1 MTHQHSTPSPQ
12 HDLTAAA
19 DAAALAEG
27 EPGAV
32 ALRALDVTFAYGD
45 RTVLD
50 GVDLDVPPGH
60 RVGLVG
66 ENGVGKSTLLR
77 LLAGQQEPDRGSVVR
92 PDDLGFLHQ
101 ETPYPLTATVEQ
113 VVADALAEVRALEA
127 NLASAAA
134 ALAAL
139 PSVDAEIST
148 DDTGNSDSA
157 ASTESTDGTA
167 STAGAEARAL
177 AREAREQAEAAYA
190 TALAR
195 SDAAEVW
202 DADRRAEI
210 TLAGLGIEH
219 VRGRTVAQMSG
230 GERTR
235 LGLAALLIRQP
246 AALLLDEPTNHLDD
260 DAAKF
265 LASAVA
271 AIPGAVVLAS
281 HDRDFLDEVC
291 TEIFDLDPTAEGTS
305 GTLYGGAYSE
315 YRKAKRD
322 ERAAWERQYAQEQ
335 EELADLRESIG
346 TTARKV
352 SHSRD
357 ATDNNKMAYGRR
369 GDRVQ
374 SQVSRRVRNVQQ
386 RIDTLSA
393 AQVRRPPRP
402 LVFSPSSYGMAAEGG
417 RGVVMSLRDVVV
429 PGRLEIASL
438 DLTAGTKLLVTG
450 PNGSG
455 KSTLLSVLAGDVVP
469 ASGTVTQAPGLGVG
483 LLEQDIYLQDDVR
496 SPRELFTL
504 LGASEALLTFGLV
517 GRHDLDRPLRE
528 LSTGQRRRVV
538 LGMLVAQAPE
548 VLLLD
553 EPTNH
558 ISLSLAEELGEAVKT
573 ALGTIVVASHDRW
586 FRRTWK
592 GSTLALG

>member
-77 LLAGQQEPDRGSVVR
+77 LLAGQQEPDRGSIVR

-113 VVADALAEVRALEA
+113 VVADALAEVRAVEA
-127 NLASAAA
+127 DLAAAAA

-139 PSVDAEIST
+139 PSVD
-148 DDTGNSDSA
+148 DDGSA
-157 ASTESTDGTA
+157 GGARTDGAGIEGDTA
-167 STAGAEARAL
+167 DSRAL

-260 DAAKF
+260 DAARF

-417 RGVVMSLRDVVV
+417 RGVVLSLRDVVV

-469 ASGTVTQAPGLGVG
+469 TSGTVTQAPGVGVG

-517 GRHDLDRPLRE
+517 GSHDLDRPLRE

>member
-50 GVDLDVPPGH
+50 DVDLDVPPGH

-77 LLAGQQEPDRGSVVR
+77 LLAGQQEPDRGSIVR

-113 VVADALAEVRALEA
+113 VVADALAEVRAVEA
-127 NLASAAA
+127 DLAAAAA

-139 PSVDAEIST
+139 PPVDDDGT
-148 DDTGNSDSA
+148 DEGA
-157 ASTESTDGTA
+157 STDGAGSDGSDGDTA
-167 STAGAEARAL
+167 DSRTF

-260 DAAKF
+260 DAARF

-402 LVFSPSSYGMAAEGG
+402 LVFSPSSYGMAAEGD
-417 RGVVMSLRDVVV
+417 GVVMSLRDVVV

-558 ISLSLAEELGEAVKT
+558 ISLSLAEELGEAVRT

>member
-1 MTHQHSTPSPQ
+1 MTHQHPSPSTSAGSTSAS
-12 HDLTAAA
+12 DAA
-19 DAAALAEG
+19 DLAALADG

-32 ALRALDVTFAYGD
+32 TLHAADVTLAYGD

-50 GVDLDVPPGH
+50 GIDLDVPPGH

-77 LLAGQQEPDRGSVVR
+77 LLAGQEEPDRGTVVR

-101 ETPYPLTATVEQ
+101 ETPYPLSATVEQ
-113 VVADALAEVRALEA
+113 VVADALAEVRAVEA
-127 NLASAAA
+127 GLAAAAA
-134 ALAAL
+134 ALASLTEADD
-139 PSVDAEIST
+139 DA
-148 DDTGNSDSA
+148 
-157 ASTESTDGTA
+157 
-167 STAGAEARAL
+167 AGADLEAARSARA
-177 AREAREQAEAAYA
+177 EAEAAYA

-260 DAAKF
+260 DAARF
-265 LASAVA
+265 LAA
-271 AIPGAVVLAS
+271 AIAAMPGAVVLAS

-291 TEIFDLDPTAEGTS
+291 TEIFDLDPTAAGVS

-322 ERAAWERQYAQEQ
+322 ERAAWERRYEQEQ
-335 EELADLRESIG
+335 DELADLRDSIG

-386 RIDTLSA
+386 RIDTLTAS
-393 AQVRRPPRP
+393 QVRRPPRP
-402 LVFSPSSYGMAAEGG
+402 LVFSPSSYGMAAGG
-417 RGVVMSLRDVVV
+417 GSGVVLSLRDVVV
-429 PGRLEIASL
+429 PGRLELASL

-455 KSTLLSVLAGDVVP
+455 KSTLLQVLAGDLVP
-469 ASGTVTQAPGLGVG
+469 ERGTVTQAPGVGVG
-483 LLEQDIYLQDDVR
+483 LLEQDVYLQDDVR

-504 LGASEALLTFGLV
+504 LGAADALAAFGLV
-517 GRHDLDRPLRE
+517 ARKDLDRPLRE

-558 ISLSLAEELGEAVKT
+558 ISLTLAEELGEAVEK
-573 ALGTIVVASHDRW
+573 ALGTVVVASHDRW
-586 FRRTWK
+586 FRRTWT
-592 GSTLALG
+592 GQTLRLA

>member
-1 MTHQHSTPSPQ
+1 MTHQHSAPSPQ

-19 DAAALAEG
+19 DAAALVEG

-77 LLAGQQEPDRGSVVR
+77 LLAGQQEPDRGSIVR

-113 VVADALAEVRALEA
+113 VVADALAEVRAVEA
-127 NLASAAA
+127 DLAAAAA

-139 PSVDAEIST
+139 PSVDDDGT
-148 DDTGNSDSA
+148 DGGA
-157 ASTESTDGTA
+157 STDGA
-167 STAGAEARAL
+167 GSDGSYGSTADSRTH

-210 TLAGLGIEH
+210 TLAGLGFEH

-393 AQVRRPPRP
+393 TQVRRPPRP
-402 LVFSPSSYGMAAEGG
+402 LVFTPSSYGMAAEGG

-429 PGRLEIASL
+429 PGRLEIGSL
-438 DLTAGTKLLVTG
+438 DLVAGTKLLVTG

-469 ASGTVTQAPGLGVG
+469 ASGTVTQAPGVGVG

-504 LGASEALLTFGLV
+504 LGASEALADFGLV

>member
-113 VVADALAEVRALEA
+113 VVADALAEVRAVEA
-127 NLASAAA
+127 DLASAAA

-139 PSVDAEIST
+139 PPVD
-148 DDTGNSDSA
+148 DDG
-157 ASTESTDGTA
+157 TDG
-167 STAGAEARAL
+167 EARTDGVGVDGSDGDTADSRTL

-195 SDAAEVW
+195 SDVAEVW

-210 TLAGLGIEH
+210 TLVGLGIEH

-469 ASGTVTQAPGLGVG
+469 ASGTVTQAPGVGVG

>member
-12 HDLTAAA
+12 HDLTTAA

-101 ETPYPLTATVEQ
+101 ETPYPLSATVEQ
-113 VVADALAEVRALEA
+113 VVADALAEVRAVEA
-127 NLASAAA
+127 DLAAAAA

-139 PSVDAEIST
+139 PSVD
-148 DDTGNSDSA
+148 DDG
-157 ASTESTDGTA
+157 TDG
-167 STAGAEARAL
+167 EARTDGAGSDGSDGDTADSRTL

-260 DAAKF
+260 DAARF

-291 TEIFDLDPTAEGTS
+291 TEIFDLDPTAAGTS

-322 ERAAWERQYAQEQ
+322 ERATWERQYAQEQ

-469 ASGTVTQAPGLGVG
+469 ASGTVTQAPGVGVG

-592 GSTLALG
+592 GSALALG

>member
-1 MTHQHSTPSPQ
+1 MIHQHSTPSPQ

-113 VVADALAEVRALEA
+113 VVADALAEVRAVEA
-127 NLASAAA
+127 DLASAAA

-139 PSVDAEIST
+139 PSVVDDGT
-148 DDTGNSDSA
+148 DGG
-157 ASTESTDGTA
+157 ASTGGAGSDGDTVD
-167 STAGAEARAL
+167 SRTL
-177 AREAREQAEAAYA
+177 VREAREQAEAAYA

-393 AQVRRPPRP
+393 AQVRRPPRL

-438 DLTAGTKLLVTG
+438 DLVAGTKLLVTG

-469 ASGTVTQAPGLGVG
+469 ASGTVTQAPGVGVG

-504 LGASEALLTFGLV
+504 LGASEALADFGLV

>member
-60 RVGLVG
+60 RVGFVG

-113 VVADALAEVRALEA
+113 VVADALAEVRAVEA
-127 NLASAAA
+127 DLAAAAA

-139 PSVDAEIST
+139 PSVD
-148 DDTGNSDSA
+148 DDTDGGA
-157 ASTESTDGTA
+157 STDGAGNDGNDGDTA
-167 STAGAEARAL
+167 DSRTL

-291 TEIFDLDPTAEGTS
+291 TEIFDLDPTADGTS

-402 LVFSPSSYGMAAEGG
+402 LVFRPSSYGMAAEGG

-469 ASGTVTQAPGLGVG
+469 ASGTVTQAPGVGVG

-504 LGASEALLTFGLV
+504 LGASEALADFGLV

-573 ALGTIVVASHDRW
+573 ASGTIVVASHDRW

>member
-1 MTHQHSTPSPQ
+1 MTHQHPSPSTSAGSTSAS
-12 HDLTAAA
+12 DAA
-19 DAAALAEG
+19 DLAALADG

-32 ALRALDVTFAYGD
+32 TLHAADVTLAYGD

-50 GVDLDVPPGH
+50 GIDLDVPPGH
-60 RVGLVG
+60 CVGLVG

-77 LLAGQQEPDRGSVVR
+77 LLAGQEEPDRGTVVR

-101 ETPYPLTATVEQ
+101 ETPYPLSATVEQ
-113 VVADALAEVRALEA
+113 VVADALAEVRAVEA
-127 NLASAAA
+127 GLAAAAA

-139 PSVDAEIST
+139 PA
-148 DDTGNSDSA
+148 G
-157 ASTESTDGTA
+157 DG
-167 STAGAEARAL
+167 AGDGDEEAGDVVRS
-177 AREAREQAEAAYA
+177 AREEAEAAYA
-190 TALAR
+190 AALAR

-260 DAAKF
+260 DAARF
-265 LASAVA
+265 LAA
-271 AIPGAVVLAS
+271 AIAAMPGAVVLAS

-291 TEIFDLDPTAEGTS
+291 TEIFDLDPTAAGVS

-322 ERAAWERQYAQEQ
+322 ERAAWERRYEQEQ
-335 EELADLRESIG
+335 DELADLRDSIG

-386 RIDTLSA
+386 RIDTLTAS
-393 AQVRRPPRP
+393 QVRRPPRP
-402 LVFSPSSYGMAAEGG
+402 LVFSPSSYGMAAGG
-417 RGVVMSLRDVVV
+417 GSGVVLSLRDVVV
-429 PGRLEIASL
+429 PGRLELATL

-455 KSTLLSVLAGDVVP
+455 KSTLLQVLAGDLVP
-469 ASGTVTQAPGLGVG
+469 EQGTVTQAPGVGVG
-483 LLEQDIYLQDDVR
+483 LLEQDVYLQDDVR

-504 LGASEALLTFGLV
+504 LGAADALAAFGLV
-517 GRHDLDRPLRE
+517 ARKDLDRPLRE

-558 ISLSLAEELGEAVKT
+558 ISLTLAEELGEAVEK
-573 ALGTIVVASHDRW
+573 ALGTVVVASHDRW

-592 GSTLALG
+592 GSTLTLG

>member
-77 LLAGQQEPDRGSVVR
+77 LLAGQDEPDRGSVVR

-113 VVADALAEVRALEA
+113 VVADALAEVRAVEA
-127 NLASAAA
+127 DLASAAA

-139 PSVDAEIST
+139 PSVD
-148 DDTGNSDSA
+148 DDGSDGGA
-157 ASTESTDGTA
+157 RTDG
-167 STAGAEARAL
+167 AGSDGSDGADSRTL

-260 DAAKF
+260 DAARF

-469 ASGTVTQAPGLGVG
+469 ASGTVTQAPGVGVG

-573 ALGTIVVASHDRW
+573 ALGTIVVTSHDRW

>member
-1 MTHQHSTPSPQ
+1 MTHQHPPSSAPSSSASTP
-12 HDLTAAA
+12 DAA
-19 DAAALAEG
+19 DLAALADG
-27 EPGAV
+27 EPGVVTLHA
-32 ALRALDVTFAYGD
+32 ADVTLAYGD

-50 GVDLDVPPGH
+50 GIDLDVPPGH

-77 LLAGQQEPDRGSVVR
+77 LLAGQEEPDRGTVVR

-101 ETPYPLTATVEQ
+101 ETPYPLSATVEQ
-113 VVADALAEVRALEA
+113 VVADALAEVRAVETD
-127 NLASAAA
+127 LAAAAA
-134 ALAAL
+134 ALASLTAADD
-139 PSVDAEIST
+139 DAP
-148 DDTGNSDSA
+148 
-157 ASTESTDGTA
+157 
-167 STAGAEARAL
+167 AGDHTPGADPEVARA
-177 AREAREQAEAAYA
+177 AREEAEAAYA

-260 DAAKF
+260 DAARF
-265 LASAVA
+265 LAA
-271 AIPGAVVLAS
+271 AIAAMPGAVVLAS

-291 TEIFDLDPTAEGTS
+291 TEIFDLDPTAAGVS

-322 ERAAWERQYAQEQ
+322 ERAAWERRYEQEQ
-335 EELADLRESIG
+335 DELADLRDSIG

-386 RIDTLSA
+386 RIDTLTAS
-393 AQVRRPPRP
+393 QVRRPPRP
-402 LVFSPSSYGMAAEGG
+402 LVFSPSSYGMAAGG
-417 RGVVMSLRDVVV
+417 GSGVVLSLRDVVV
-429 PGRLEIASL
+429 PGRLELAAL

-455 KSTLLSVLAGDVVP
+455 KSTLLQVLAGDLVP
-469 ASGTVTQAPGLGVG
+469 EQGTVTQAPGVGVG
-483 LLEQDIYLQDDVR
+483 LLEQDVYLQDDVR

-504 LGASEALLTFGLV
+504 LGAADALAAFGLV
-517 GRHDLDRPLRE
+517 GRKDLDRPLRE

-558 ISLSLAEELGEAVKT
+558 ISLTLAEELGEAVEK
-573 ALGTIVVASHDRW
+573 ALGTVVVASHDRW

-592 GSTLALG
+592 GSTLTLG

>member
-19 DAAALAEG
+19 DAAALVEG

-77 LLAGQQEPDRGSVVR
+77 LLAGQQEPDRGSIVR

-113 VVADALAEVRALEA
+113 VVADALAEVRAIEA
-127 NLASAAA
+127 DLAAAAA

-139 PSVDAEIST
+139 PSVDDDGT
-148 DDTGNSDSA
+148 DGGA
-157 ASTESTDGTA
+157 STDGAGSDGSYANTA
-167 STAGAEARAL
+167 DSRTH

-202 DADRRAEI
+202 NADRRAEI

-260 DAAKF
+260 DAARF

-322 ERAAWERQYAQEQ
+322 ERAAWERQYAREQ

-429 PGRLEIASL
+429 PGCLKIASL

-469 ASGTVTQAPGLGVG
+469 ASGTVTQAPGVGVG

-504 LGASEALLTFGLV
+504 LGASEALADFGLV

-558 ISLSLAEELGEAVKT
+558 ISLSLAEELGEAVRT

>member
-1 MTHQHSTPSPQ
+1 MTHQQPSSRTSP
-12 HDLTAAA
+12 TATTDSASASDAA
-19 DAAALAEG
+19 DLAALADG
-27 EPGAV
+27 APGAV
-32 ALRALDVTFAYGD
+32 TLHAADVTLAYGD

-77 LLAGQQEPDRGSVVR
+77 LLAGQEEPDRGTVVR

-101 ETPYPLTATVEQ
+101 ETPYPLSATVEQ
-113 VVADALAEVRALEA
+113 VVADALAEVRAVEA
-127 NLASAAA
+127 DLAAAAA

-139 PSVDAEIST
+139 TSA
-148 DDTGNSDSA
+148 DDEATGGA
-157 ASTESTDGTA
+157 PAS
-167 STAGAEARAL
+167 GADPEVARTARAD
-177 AREAREQAEAAYA
+177 AEAAYA

-210 TLAGLGIEH
+210 TLAGLGIDH

-260 DAAKF
+260 DAARF
-265 LASAVA
+265 LAA
-271 AIPGAVVLAS
+271 AIAAMPGAVVLAS

-291 TEIFDLDPTAEGTS
+291 TEIFDLDPTAAGVS

-322 ERAAWERQYAQEQ
+322 ERAAWQRRYEQEQ
-335 EELADLRESIG
+335 DELAELRESIG
-346 TTARKV
+346 TTARTV

-386 RIDTLSA
+386 RIETLTA
-393 AQVRRPPRP
+393 AQVRRPPRQ
-402 LVFSPSSYGMAAEGG
+402 LAFSPSSYGMAAGG
-417 RGVVMSLRDVVV
+417 GSGVVLALRDVVV
-429 PGRLEIASL
+429 PGRLEVASL
-438 DLTAGTKLLVTG
+438 DLVAGTKLLVTG

-455 KSTLLSVLAGDVVP
+455 KSTLLQVLAGDLVP
-469 ASGTVTQAPGLGVG
+469 ERGTVTQAEGVGVG
-483 LLEQDIYLQDDVR
+483 LLEQDVYLQDDVR
-496 SPRELFTL
+496 SPRELFAL
-504 LGASEALLTFGLV
+504 LGAADALARFGLV
-517 GRHDLDRPLRE
+517 AGTDLDRPLRE

-558 ISLSLAEELGEAVKT
+558 ISLTLAEELGEAVEA
-573 ALGTIVVASHDRW
+573 ALGTVVVASHDRW

-592 GSTLALG
+592 GSTLTLG

>member
-1 MTHQHSTPSPQ
+1 MTHQHPSSSASTGSTSAS
-12 HDLTAAA
+12 DAA
-19 DAAALAEG
+19 DLAALADG

-32 ALRALDVTFAYGD
+32 TLHAADVTLAYGD

-50 GVDLDVPPGH
+50 GIDLDVPPGH

-77 LLAGQQEPDRGSVVR
+77 LLAGQEEPDRGTVVR

-101 ETPYPLTATVEQ
+101 ETPYPLSASVEQ
-113 VVADALAEVRALEA
+113 VVADALAEVRAVEA
-127 NLASAAA
+127 GLAAAAA
-134 ALAAL
+134 ALASL
-139 PSVDAEIST
+139 
-148 DDTGNSDSA
+148 
-157 ASTESTDGTA
+157 TA
-167 STAGAEARAL
+167 SDDDAPGADPEASRA
-177 AREAREQAEAAYA
+177 AHEEAEAAYA

-260 DAAKF
+260 DAARF
-265 LASAVA
+265 LAA
-271 AIPGAVVLAS
+271 AIAAMPGAVVLAS

-291 TEIFDLDPTAEGTS
+291 TEIFDLDPTAVGVS

-322 ERAAWERQYAQEQ
+322 ERAAWERRYEQEQ
-335 EELADLRESIG
+335 DELADLRDSIG

-352 SHSRD
+352 SHSRE

-386 RIDTLSA
+386 RIDTLTAS
-393 AQVRRPPRP
+393 QVRRPPRP
-402 LVFSPSSYGMAAEGG
+402 LVFSPSSYGMAAGG
-417 RGVVMSLRDVVV
+417 GSGVVLSLRDVVV
-429 PGRLEIASL
+429 PGRLELATL

-455 KSTLLSVLAGDVVP
+455 KSTLLQVLAGDLLP
-469 ASGTVTQAPGLGVG
+469 EQGTVTQAPGVGVG
-483 LLEQDIYLQDDVR
+483 LLEQDVYLQDDVR

-504 LGASEALLTFGLV
+504 LGAADALAAFGLV
-517 GRHDLDRPLRE
+517 ARKDLDRPLRE

-558 ISLSLAEELGEAVKT
+558 ISLTLAEELGEAVEK
-573 ALGTIVVASHDRW
+573 ALGTVVVASHDRW

-592 GSTLALG
+592 GSTLTLG